1 MAKKSII
8 STIAG
13 QKATDFALNR
23 AVDPHG
29 NPTPAFQKIVLK
41 TVEVQRPLVLR
52 NLNRLRRSHPDE
64 TPAQLAERLG
74 KQYLAAVTGGGAA
87 VGGTAVVPGVGTA
100 AALGLSA
107 AATIG
112 FLETTA
118 LYAQSVAELMGVTTD
133 DPQRAQTLVMAV
145 MLGDDGRKLL
155 RDFTGQANGS
165 GSGPLAGAVAA
176 ISGASGI
183 SDVLF
188 QQMKRMF
195 MKKFIIRQGAGMLGR
210 LVPFGVGAVIGGVG
224 NRAMGKSV
232 IKAAQNIFG
241 PLPAALPGQLVT
253 DLQALPAGQKRQRT
267 AGDSGSG
274 SGDVGEVAGGSAAE
288 GAGADPDLVALLEEG
303 VREDIEALRADGT
316 LDALKAED
324 PAGFAA
330 DVEAARA
337 EHRRNRTRGR

>member
-8 STIAG
+8 STVAG

-41 TVEVQRPLVLR
+41 AVEVQRPLVLR
-52 NLNRLRRSHPDE
+52 NLNRLRRSHPEE

-74 KQYLAAVTGGGAA
+74 TQYLTAVTGGGAA

-112 FLETTA
+112 FLEATA

-155 RDFTGQANGS
+155 RDFTSQANGS

-183 SDVLF
+183 SDALF

-195 MKKFIIRQGAGMLGR
+195 MKKFIVRQGAGMLGR

-224 NRAMGKSV
+224 NRSMGKSV

-241 PLPAALPGQLVT
+241 PLPASLPGGLVT
-253 DLQALPAGQKRQRT
+253 DLQALPAGKKPKPRRS
-267 AGDSGSG
+267 DSGSR
-274 SGDVGEVAGGSAAE
+274 
-288 GAGADPDLVALLEEG
+288 GAGELTAEAEDTGTDPDLAALLEDD
-303 VREDIEALRADGT
+303 VRADIEALRADGT

-337 EHRRNRTRGR
+337 EHRRNRIRGQ

>member
-8 STIAG
+8 STVAG

-41 TVEVQRPLVLR
+41 AVEVQRPLVLR

-74 KQYLAAVTGGGAA
+74 KQYLTAVTGGGAA

-155 RDFTGQANGS
+155 RDFTSQANGS
-165 GSGPLAGAVAA
+165 GTGPLGGAVAA

-195 MKKFIIRQGAGMLGR
+195 MKKFIVRQGAGMLGR

-241 PLPAALPGQLVT
+241 PLPAALPGRLVT
-253 DLQALPAGQKRQRT
+253 DLQALPAGKKRQAS
-267 AGDSGSG
+267 AGASG
-274 SGDVGEVAGGSAAE
+274 SGDVREVAAGAE
-288 GAGADPDLVALLEEG
+288 EPGADPDLVALLEEG

-337 EHRRNRTRGR
+337 EHRRNRTRGQ

>member
-8 STIAG
+8 STVAG

-29 NPTPAFQKIVLK
+29 NPTPAFQKIVLRA
-41 TVEVQRPLVLR
+41 VEVQRPLVLR

-64 TPAQLAERLG
+64 TPAHLAERLG
-74 KQYLAAVTGGGAA
+74 KQYLTAVTGGGAA

-118 LYAQSVAELMGVTTD
+118 LYAQSVAELMGVTTE

-155 RDFTGQANGS
+155 RDFTSQANGS

-176 ISGASGI
+176 ISGTSGI

-195 MKKFIIRQGAGMLGR
+195 MKKFIVRQGAGMLGR

-241 PLPAALPGQLVT
+241 PLPASLPGRLVT
-253 DLQALPAGQKRQRT
+253 DLQALPAGKKAKHSAAGARG
-267 AGDSGSG
+267 AGD
-274 SGDVGEVAGGSAAE
+274 VT
-288 GAGADPDLVALLEEG
+288 AGADADSEDAGTDPELVALLEEG
-303 VREDIEALRADGT
+303 VRADIEALRADGT
-316 LDALKAED
+316 LDALRAED

-337 EHRRNRTRGR
+337 EHRRNRTRGQ

>member
-8 STIAG
+8 STVAG

-29 NPTPAFQKIVLK
+29 NPTPAFQKIVLRA
-41 TVEVQRPLVLR
+41 VEVQRPLVLR

-74 KQYLAAVTGGGAA
+74 KQYLTAVTGGGAA

-155 RDFTGQANGS
+155 RDFTTQANGS
-165 GSGPLAGAVAA
+165 GSGPLGGAVAA

-195 MKKFIIRQGAGMLGR
+195 MKKFIVRQGAGMLGR

-241 PLPAALPGQLVT
+241 PLPESLPGRLVT
-253 DLQALPAGQKRQRT
+253 DLQALPAGKKPK
-267 AGDSGSG
+267 GS
-274 SGDVGEVAGGSAAE
+274 AGGSRGA
-288 GAGADPDLVALLEEG
+288 GRVTAGADVDADSEHAGTDPDLADLLEEG
-303 VREDIEALRADGT
+303 VRADIEALRADGT